1 MKEFKV
7 AVAQMDIKL
16 GNKEANLKKTAE
28 IVSMASKQEADFVC
42 LPEYLPTGS
51 IPEQCSKLAEPIPGY
66 VVDKLGAIA
75 KENGIHIVA
84 SILERADDKIY
95 NTAVLID
102 PGGELLTKYRKI
114 HLFMEEQDYIA
125 HGREYAVVD
134 TKFGKVGLMICY
146 DAIFPEIARRLAL
159 QGVGIIFMPAN
170 WPDPFLPQWMLATS
184 TRALDNQI
192 WLVAT
197 NRIGADNKFT
207 YFGRSRTVN
216 PYGDSVVECGEMEE
230 VLVATVDGKVT
241 EEFKEIVNFLKDR
254 QPGAY
259 RQGNVNKKS

>member
-1 MKEFKV
+1 MKAFKV

-16 GNKEANLKKTAE
+16 GDKEANLKKTAE
-28 IVSMASKQEADFVC
+28 IASTASKQEADFVC

-51 IPEQCSKLAEPIPGY
+51 IPEQYSTLAEPIPGY

-84 SILERADDKIY
+84 SILEKVDDKIY

-134 TKFGKVGLMICY
+134 TTFGKVGLMICY

-159 QGVGIIFMPAN
+159 HGIDIIFMPAN
-170 WPDPFLPQWMLATS
+170 WPDPFLPQWRLATS
-184 TRALDNQI
+184 ARALDNQI

-197 NRIGADNKFT
+197 NRIGADNIFT

-216 PYGDSVVECGEMEE
+216 PYGDSVVECGEKEE
-230 VLVATVDGKVT
+230 VLVATVDGKVS
-241 EEFKEIVNFLKDR
+241 EEFKKIVNFLKDR
-254 QPGAY
+254 QPEIY
-259 RQGNVNKKS
+259 R

>member
-16 GNKEANLKKTAE
+16 GDKETNLKKTAE
-28 IVSMASKQEADFVC
+28 IASTASKQGADFVC
-42 LPEYLPTGS
+42 LPEYLSTGNV
-51 IPEQCSKLAEPIPGY
+51 PEQYSKLSEPVPGY
-66 VVDKLGAIA
+66 MVDKLGAIA
-75 KENGIHIVA
+75 EENGIHIVA

-95 NTAVLID
+95 NTAILID

-114 HLFMEEQDYIA
+114 HLFMEEQAYLA
-125 HGREYAVVD
+125 HGREYAIVD
-134 TKFGKVGLMICY
+134 TKFGKVGLMTCY

-170 WPDPFLPQWMLATS
+170 WPDPFLSQWMLATS
-184 TRALDNQI
+184 ARALDNQI
-192 WLVAT
+192 WLVAA

-216 PYGDSVVECGEMEE
+216 PYGDSVVDCGKGEE
-230 VLVATVDGKVT
+230 VLVAEVDGKVT
-241 EEFKEIVNFLKDR
+241 EEFKKIVNFLKDR
-254 QPGAY
+254 QPEAY
-259 RQGNVNKKS
+259 R